1 MGKQRSQRRRRKKCA
16 DELANGIMLTNKKKD
31 ERERGVVGVCTIFY
45 TGNCC
50 YKLFSNFYNNCFFI
64 ISDGSLMISDA
75 SSDDVGVFE
84 CVATSDGNEI
94 KSRAARIR
102 YYRPRQKPTII
113 HRFALES
120 DLFLFGL
127 WSQ

>member
-1 MGKQRSQRRRRKKCA
+1 MSKISIKC
-16 DELANGIMLTNKKKD
+16 LLL
-31 ERERGVVGVCTIFY
+31 
-45 TGNCC
+45 
-50 YKLFSNFYNNCFFI
+50 LFSYFVVTF
-64 ISDGSLMISDA
+64 SDGSLMISDA

-113 HRFALES
+113 HRFE
-120 DLFLFGL
+120 
-127 WSQ
+127 